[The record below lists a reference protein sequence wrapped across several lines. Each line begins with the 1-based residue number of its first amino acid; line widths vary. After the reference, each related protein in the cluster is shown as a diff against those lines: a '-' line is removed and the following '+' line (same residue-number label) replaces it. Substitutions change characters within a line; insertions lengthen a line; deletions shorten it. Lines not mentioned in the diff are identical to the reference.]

1 MNEIVDFN
9 QITRLRTKSNNKCTI
24 YWTNIEDRLLN
35 VYINNE
41 EYKGLT
47 PEKIA
52 EKFGTNYAL
61 MQELRYLMQSK
72 KDENIEGIFQNT
84 QSVKKEIIDIFVD
97 LMKEDNIV
105 KDNLSIEEIKALL
118 ERNIDAVYIVD
129 DAYREGTGGWYNL
142 DSRNIYVKAKNPK
155 ELKEFLKYGNFEKIL
170 IEDLE
175 KICHECI
182 HALSPQGLESTDNIS
197 GKKGI
202 AVNEGLV
209 QFLTRKIISKRDP
222 IYAMFPSCIYS
233 EQVMDTEALISVYGK
248 NIIDAYFQ
256 GNAKNIFN
264 DPTTMGFVM
273 TSDLKL
279 ALEDERERNNDF
291 NTVKEMNK
299 NFKKNLVIEHGIDLY
314 SLCKYGILW
323 PYEFQDIGIKKDSL
337 IKFMRDDS
345 DEFKELLG
353 NVIYYWHLSEQ
364 DNKIIWDAIQKE
376 MESQGDVSIE
386 NLLKYGLIH
395 SEGNHDTTF
404 DISRIL
410 LNIYDNNWDSL
421 LQEMPDIFNSLST
434 TLGED
439 KSKKIM
445 EKIILRTYLDTHEV
459 NDDLPDSDFKY
470 EVLGDLISFERC
482 EQLEQI
488 IDNISS
494 VKDLEYYKT
503 TIGKC
508 IIVNSKNGNIQVVED
523 EYGYWLVIDDE
534 EDEFCIEK
542 DKDGKYI
549 LKSYTTSVDGERIQL
564 DVGLGRNFLDDTTQ
578 IDREIMKQTDNLK
591 ISEIQSAMTE
601 IEPITKG
608 NKEER

>member
-1 MNEIVDFN
+1 M
-9 QITRLRTKSNNKCTI
+9 TR
-24 YWTNIEDRLLN
+24 E
-35 VYINNE
+35 
-41 EYKGLT
+41 
-47 PEKIA
+47 
-52 EKFGTNYAL
+52 
-61 MQELRYLMQSK
+61 
-72 KDENIEGIFQNT
+72 
-84 QSVKKEIIDIFVD
+84 
-97 LMKEDNIV
+97 
-105 KDNLSIEEIKALL
+105 
-118 ERNIDAVYIVD
+118 
-129 DAYREGTGGWYNL
+129 
-142 DSRNIYVKAKNPK
+142 
-155 ELKEFLKYGNFEKIL
+155 
-170 IEDLE
+170 
-175 KICHECI
+175 
-182 HALSPQGLESTDNIS
+182 
-197 GKKGI
+197 
-202 AVNEGLV
+202 
-209 QFLTRKIISKRDP
+209 IISKRDP
-222 IYAMFPSCIYS
+222 IYARFSSCTYS

-279 ALEDERERNNDF
+279 ALEVERERNNDF
-291 NTVKEMNK
+291 NTVNEMNK

-353 NVIYYWHLSEQ
+353 NVIYHWNLSEQ

-376 MESQGDVSIE
+376 MESQGNVSIE

-395 SEGNHDTTF
+395 SEGSHDTTF
-404 DISRIL
+404 NISRIL

-439 KSKKIM
+439 KSQKIM
-445 EKIILRTYLDTHEV
+445 KEIIFRTYLDTHEV
-459 NDDLPDSDFKY
+459 NNDLPDPNFKY
-470 EVLGDLISFERC
+470 EVLYDLISFERC

-503 TIGKC
+503 TIGKR

-523 EYGYWLVIDDE
+523 EYGWWLVIDDE

>member
-47 PEKIA
+47 PEEIA

-72 KDENIEGIFQNT
+72 KDENIEEIFQNT

-129 DAYREGTGGWYNL
+129 DAYREGIGGWYNL

-155 ELKEFLKYGNFEKIL
+155 ELKEFLKCGNFEKIL
-170 IEDLE
+170 NEDLE

-182 HALSPQGLESTDNIS
+182 HALSPQGLEITTNIS
-197 GKKGI
+197 KRNGI

-209 QFLTRKIISKRDP
+209 QFLTREIISKRDP
-222 IYAMFPSCIYS
+222 IYARFSSCTYS

-279 ALEDERERNNDF
+279 ALEVERERNNDF
-291 NTVKEMNK
+291 NTVNEMNK

-337 IKFMRDDS
+337 IKFMSDDS

-353 NVIYYWHLSEQ
+353 NVIYHWNLSEQ

-376 MESQGDVSIE
+376 MESQGNVSIE

-395 SEGNHDTTF
+395 SEGSHDTTF
-404 DISRIL
+404 NISRIL

-439 KSKKIM
+439 KSQKIM
-445 EKIILRTYLDTHEV
+445 KEIIFRTYLDTHEV
-459 NDDLPDSDFKY
+459 NNDLPDPNFKY
-470 EVLGDLISFERC
+470 EVLYDLISFERC

-503 TIGKC
+503 TIGKR

-523 EYGYWLVIDDE
+523 EYGWWLVIDDE